1 MWMMLKTLAQT
12 KLCWCRKS
20 QSAENLFLITCHLRR
35 MTKVYWPWHPHQ
47 NHRHVHS
54 LLKMP
59 AFLPG
64 VENCFTKQNMGLIKT
79 SNKRNPKTRLFEQFH
94 CDLSKCTFG
103 HFLRDA
109 WKPLHSCLR
118 AVLLRYI
125 EVYLRALLIRCVKAS
140 VLVPLG
146 RFIEIY
152 RSVPSGTSY
161 TMCESICT
169 RAFGQIYCDI
179 SKCTFGHFLYD
190 VWKHLYSCLW
200 ADLLRYI
207 EVYLRHFYEQVCI
220 ATRAFESST
229 GISGIIITY
238 GLGRSWFLCKS
249 SICDLG
255 QFSWV
260 LQTRNYCSLL
270 QVIMAV
276 VWLCHWNFTLFLFC
290 ELYFQYRGGHFVL

>member
-64 VENCFTKQNMGLIKT
+64 VENCFAKQNMGLIKT
-79 SNKRNPKTRLFEQFH
+79 SNKRNPKTRVFEQFH
-94 CDLSKCTFG
+94 CDLSKCTFGHFLRDAWKPLYSCLRAVCWDMSKCTFG

-152 RSVPSGTSY
+152 RSVPLSLIHIS
-161 TMCESICT
+161 EPT
-169 RAFGQIYCDI
+169 RPY
-179 SKCTFGHFLYD
+179 
-190 VWKHLYSCLW
+190 
-200 ADLLRYI
+200 
-207 EVYLRHFYEQVCI
+207 
-220 ATRAFESST
+220 
-229 GISGIIITY
+229 
-238 GLGRSWFLCKS
+238 
-249 SICDLG
+249 
-255 QFSWV
+255 
-260 LQTRNYCSLL
+260 
-270 QVIMAV
+270 
-276 VWLCHWNFTLFLFC
+276 
-290 ELYFQYRGGHFVL
+290 